1 MVVMPV
7 VPVVVMPMV
16 IGLGAGAGGHGAQ
29 GGRGDQGGDDGLHL
43 YDLSKKRTGRTPR
56 PGMNA
61 RHPRDG
67 EVDEGLAPA
76 TNAVMMAHGAD
87 LVAMTMAHGARV
99 GGCGDGG
106 EGADGRHGGDQDI
119 LHLRLPR

>member
-7 VPVVVMPMV
+7 IPVVVMPMV

-61 RHPRDG
+61 RHPRG
-67 EVDEGLAPA
+67 GGVDEGLAPA
-76 TNAVMMAHGAD
+76 ADAVMVAHGAD
-87 LVAMTMAHGARV
+87 LVMVAMAGLGVGA
-99 GGCGDGG
+99 GDHGG
-106 EGADGRHGGDQDI
+106 EGGDGHEGRDQGV
-119 LHLRLPR
+119 LHIFTSR